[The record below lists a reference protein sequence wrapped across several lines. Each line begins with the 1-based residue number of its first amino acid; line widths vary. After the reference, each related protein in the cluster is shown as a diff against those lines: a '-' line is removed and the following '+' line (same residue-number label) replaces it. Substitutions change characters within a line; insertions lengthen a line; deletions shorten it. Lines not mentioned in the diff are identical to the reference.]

1 MTTETKPDDKKAE
14 TKAPAAAPPAVPSP
28 DPAAQIKALQDELSK
43 LREQKT
49 LDISSLSPIVAQMV
63 LEARQSAEA
72 EIAPIKAEMARYKV
86 ATQLGL
92 NEAQADKVLEFKA
105 KNPGLTEQQALLL
118 ARVEHQDVFPQPATP
133 AWNRGLHGGLPV
145 SGQSMARDEKSQDHT
160 AMMHEAVAKKDWV
173 GANEHATQA
182 FVQRVMSSYPNVYL
196 KRQ

>member
-14 TKAPAAAPPAVPSP
+14 TKAPAAAPPAVASP
-28 DPAAQIKALQDELSK
+28 DPAAQIKALQDELGK

-145 SGQSMARDEKSQDHT
+145 SGQSPARDERSQDHT
-160 AMMHEAVAKKDWV
+160 ALMHEAVAKKDWA